1 MEPPS
6 PDPSLG
12 LAGLLPFAFFFA
24 FGLES
29 SGSASAPVGAAGGVG
44 ALGGTGALGATGAL
58 GVTKDGAGNPGEGN
72 AGADGLGKGGGLGA
86 APSAGTGDGGTGWV
100 IGGAGEGTEA
110 GGATLSFGAELT

>member
-1 MEPPS
+1 MEVPS

-12 LAGLLPFAFFFA
+12 LAGLVPFAFFFA

-29 SGSASAPVGAAGGVG
+29 SGSVSAPVGAAGGVG
-44 ALGGTGALGATGAL
+44 ALGGTGAL

-72 AGADGLGKGGGLGA
+72 AGADGVGKGEGLGA
-86 APSAGTGDGGTGWV
+86 APSAGTGDGGAGWV
-100 IGGAGEGTEA
+100 RGGAGEGTKV